1 MKKLSDSNIF
11 LGEIN
16 KNIYRTFS
24 SQNCVFIVWK
34 KKKSNLLKNKRKYS
48 HFKI

>member
-11 LGEIN
+11 LREIN

-24 SQNCVFIVWK
+24 SLNCVFTVWK
-34 KKKSNLLKNKRKYS
+34 KKKSNLLKKYMEM
-48 HFKI
+48 

>member
-11 LGEIN
+11 LREIN

-24 SQNCVFIVWK
+24 SQNCVFTVWK
-34 KKKSNLLKNKRKYS
+34 KKKSNLIKK
-48 HFKI
+48 HTEM